1 MKPITRPRHT
11 APSIEPLESRIA
23 PALLVQGANLL
34 GGAGNA
40 SNGETS
46 IGDTNVTLVKVL
58 SGQAIVWFNTGHVSA
73 ISFGPDTSLEI
84 WGDVTNGIIGNLT
97 KAGRLSDTDHEPSN
111 GEDGALLL
119 PNNLLGLVTHP
130 LSNSKGSVGEIL
142 TGGSISNLNISD
154 SVGGVIGDGGI
165 YAGDGVFRVESKLL
179 AAGKVVI
186 PVGVGINPLTTTP
199 QLSFT
204 IDPTIS
210 KTTPGASI
218 KNITLT
224 KASLTQVFS
233 GSGHNASAP
242 ATAKGIAGGN
252 IENILIQSAFPGDN
266 ATPTSIV
273 YHLLAGDGGDGKKGG
288 AGGSILSVLER
299 DASGKVIIAGGK
311 GGNSTLG
318 AAGAGGTTQN
328 LNLQSDS
335 TQYTLSTG
343 DGGDGV
349 SGGSGGSL
357 VNANFAS
364 NQPASG
370 LFITGDFTGDPVKD
384 PTTGIV
390 TGEAIDDVLI
400 VDSAT
405 GQMILSGRTPANP
418 NLTPVV
424 QYINNAFQPVTII
437 EGVGHSP
444 TDVDKGDFNGDGK
457 LDIVVSY
464 KDVNAIV
471 IYYND
476 GHGSFYNSSKAIN
489 ATIGSVGFSPLK
501 IAVGNFS
508 GNSSLAIAALELTT
522 QNGVKKSIIHDI
534 TGAYD
539 FATQTFSLK
548 DQKTNNTILG
558 TASDLVA
565 AKGAASDTLILA
577 RADGGIYTLIQPG
590 PNTGEPFVVSNTGI
604 NIVGGISDLDVDQDG
619 TRLLALSTTGRSTN
633 FFDIAGAAL
642 TSAGA
647 PLNLRSSLGKP
658 IVGHFV
664 HDSDASTEDSIA
676 LLFTSPTSSRLDVF
690 PAHPA
695 AAIPL
700 PSDPLYDAPTTLT
713 TTLLVKNFLPS
724 YGSGGQVDYAAL
736 GGSLSHFL
744 YSSNLSTFT
753 SYSLPFIGKTI
764 DILLGKGGNGT
775 TGKGG
780 NGGSTQNL
788 NIESSEA
795 VITAGNGGDT
805 TTGAAGAGGS
815 VTNAG
820 TFLIGTQNILPKLNI
835 EAHLVI
841 TAGSGGTPTG
851 ILAATAKGGAGG
863 SLSGLNIELGA
874 GNLVLNAGD
883 AGDGNGGA
891 GGAGGSISG
900 VKSVTHDGSIL
911 ATAGDGGSTTGPKA
925 KGGAG
930 GSIANLTHT
939 QTLERENEDVDHT
952 FAVTFTAGNGGAATG
967 GLGGMGGDLS
977 SIRLDLD
984 APNSDFGMSG
994 GFDTTELL
1002 TFTTGSGGDGTTGG
1016 AAGSVKTTH
1025 ITSILDQ
1032 KLDNGSIVLN
1042 SIALDIIAGKGGKGT
1057 AGGGGKGGDVQ
1068 LGGLGSLTGITH
1080 HDEDSLADAPALL
1093 ILGGAGGDGSTLG
1106 GAGGSVGGVYVQN
1119 ALFAD
1124 GSHITHTHLT
1134 SALISAGAG
1143 GKGGSGNGGKGGDVT
1158 TSNIAVEDFND
1169 VTTFGGQLIISAGAG
1184 GNGGTTSG
1192 TTKATGGKGGN
1203 LTSLYL
1209 ASAFT
1214 SHSSSILALAGIG
1227 GDGITAGGNG
1237 GALAGLTT
1245 DVPLLTD
1252 GLAGVFVAGDGGKA
1266 SASGGSGGAGGGV
1279 KGFTQSK
1286 GINSV
1291 INLLQAGNGGSAAQG
1306 RGGKGGSISAVRN
1319 SGFFGKPNDG
1329 IRPLGVFDENG
1340 DAQGLFVGH
1349 GGTGITAGLNGSA
1362 SAISARQISALA
1374 AAQDATGH
1382 FGLVEKVS
1390 NVKTDLIGYDVNGN
1404 GAYNGTS
1411 PLTGLPIDG
1420 FLLAKVL
1427 SKVTGARPAFTFTA

>member
-1 MKPITRPRHT
+1 MKRITRPRHT

-97 KAGRLSDTDHEPSN
+97 KSARLSDTDGNPSN
-111 GEDGALLL
+111 GEDGAILL
-119 PNNLLGLVTHP
+119 PNNLLSLVTHP
-130 LSNSKGSVGEIL
+130 LNNAKGSVGEIL

-186 PVGVGINPLTTTP
+186 PVGVGINPLTTLP
-199 QLSFT
+199 QLDFT
-204 IDPTIS
+204 INPAIS

-218 KNITLT
+218 KNITLS

-242 ATAKGIAGGN
+242 ATAKGVAGGN
-252 IENILIQSAFPGDN
+252 IENITILSAFPGN
-266 ATPTSIV
+266 RATPTSIV

-288 AGGSILSVLER
+288 AGGSILSVFEK
-299 DASGKVIIAGGK
+299 DASGKVIITGGK
-311 GGNSTLG
+311 GGSSTLG
-318 AAGAGGTTQN
+318 AAGAGGTAQN

-335 TQYTLSTG
+335 TQYTLTTG
-343 DGGDGV
+343 DGGHGV

-357 VNANFAS
+357 VNTNFAN

-370 LFITGDFTGDPVKD
+370 LFITGDFTG
-384 PTTGIV
+384 
-390 TGEAIDDVLI
+390 EAIDDVLI
-400 VDSAT
+400 VNSAT
-405 GQMILSGRTPANP
+405 GQMILSGCTAANS

-424 QYINNAFQPVTII
+424 QYLNNTFQPVTII

-444 TDVDKGDFNGDGK
+444 TDVDKGDFNGDGY
-457 LDIVVSY
+457 LDVVVSY
-464 KDVNAIV
+464 KDINSIV
-471 IYYND
+471 IYYNN

-501 IAVGNFS
+501 IAVGNFG

-539 FATQTFSLK
+539 FATQTFALK

-558 TASDLVA
+558 TASDLVT

-577 RADGGIYTLIQPG
+577 RADGGIYTLTQPG
-590 PNTGEPFVVSNTGI
+590 PNTGEPFTVSNTGI

-619 TRLLALSTTGRSTN
+619 GRLLALSTTGRSAN
-633 FFDIAGAAL
+633 FFNIAGAVL
-642 TSAGA
+642 TSAGT
-647 PLNLRSSLGKP
+647 PLNLHSSLGKP

-664 HDSDASTEDSIA
+664 HDSDASTEDSVA
-676 LLFTSPTSSRLDVF
+676 LLFTSPTSSHLDVF
-690 PAHPA
+690 PAHPT

-700 PSDPLYDAPTTLT
+700 PSDPLYDAPTTLS

-753 SYSLPFIGKTI
+753 SYSLPFVGKTI
-764 DILLGKGGNGT
+764 DIILGKGGNGT
-775 TGKGG
+775 TGTGG
-780 NGGSTQNL
+780 DGGGTRNL

-820 TFLIGTQNILPKLNI
+820 TFLIGTLNIVPKLNI

-841 TAGSGGTPTG
+841 TAGNGGAPAIATAMPEVPTVT
-851 ILAATAKGGAGG
+851 TAKGGAGG
-863 SLSGLNIELGA
+863 SLTGLTIELQA
-874 GNLVLNAGD
+874 GNLVLQAGD
-883 AGDGNGGA
+883 AGDGHGGA
-891 GGAGGSISG
+891 GGAGGSISS

-911 ATAGDGGSTTGPKA
+911 ATAGDGGSTSGPKA

-952 FAVTFTAGNGGAATG
+952 FAVTLTAGNGGAATG
-967 GLGGMGGDLS
+967 GVGGAGGDLS

-1002 TFTTGSGGDGTTGG
+1002 TFTTGSGGKGTTGG

-1032 KLDNGSIVLN
+1032 KLDNGSIILN
-1042 SIALDIIAGKGGKGT
+1042 SITLAIIAGSGGEGT
-1057 AGGGGKGGDVQ
+1057 AGAGGKGGDVQ

-1080 HDEDSLADAPALL
+1080 HDQDSLTKKPALQ
-1093 ILGGAGGDGSTLG
+1093 IFGGAGGDGSTLG

-1119 ALFAD
+1119 ALFEGGA
-1124 GSHITHTHLT
+1124 HITHTHLT

-1158 TSNIAVEDFND
+1158 TSNIAVEDFD
-1169 VTTFGGQLIISAGAG
+1169 DATSFGGQLLISAGAG
-1184 GNGGTTSG
+1184 GKGGTTLG
-1192 TTKATGGKGGN
+1192 TIKATGGKGGN

-1214 SHSSSILALAGIG
+1214 SHGSSILALAGLG
-1227 GDGITAGGNG
+1227 GDGVTTGGGG
-1237 GALAGLTT
+1237 GALTGLVT
-1245 DVPLLTD
+1245 DVPLLTA
-1252 GLAGVFVAGDGGKA
+1252 GLAGIFVAGDGGKA
-1266 SASGGSGGAGGGV
+1266 SASGGIGGAGGGV
-1279 KGFTQSK
+1279 NGFTQSK

-1306 RGGKGGSISAVRN
+1306 RGGKGGSVSAVRN

-1329 IRPLGVFDENG
+1329 QASLGVFDKNG
-1340 DAQGLFVGH
+1340 HAQGLFVGH
-1349 GGTGITAGLNGSA
+1349 GGSGITAGLNGSA

-1382 FGLVEKVS
+1382 FGLAEKVS

-1404 GAYNGTS
+1404 GAYDSTIPLTS

-1427 SKVTGARPAFTFTA
+1427 KKVTGTRPAFTFTA